1 MQCSWHG
8 RTLEMLAPGPQ
19 RASVRVSQQSTQ
31 CDKAGRSAWTGLPDI
46 TLRQC
51 RKSCNDPIT
60 RLQDPTGTGT
70 GAEQAG
76 ERQLVALPTSQL
88 CALRSAVLV
97 APGCAAS
104 PAATLSAVFSGLGGS
119 LGTLTLRPPR
129 PRPLGALSAFS
140 SREKGLS
147 TAGFLAAGA
156 TTRLE
161 NALFGTWNPSI
172 LTFPELGREVPC
184 SMVVLGAAP
193 NIRRMQALAC

>member
-1 MQCSWHG
+1 MRLAWANSRIAGSWPTDG
-8 RTLEMLAPGPQ
+8 LCDGLCEGVRT
-19 RASVRVSQQSTQ
+19 STQ
-31 CDKAGRSAWTGLPDI
+31 REKAGRSAWTGVPDI
-46 TLRQC
+46 TLRHC
-51 RKSCNDPIT
+51 RKSCNRPIT

-76 ERQLVALPTSQL
+76 ERELVALPTSQL
-88 CALRSAVLV
+88 CALRSAVLA

-104 PAATLSAVFSGLGGS
+104 PAATLRAVFSGLGGS

-161 NALFGTWNPSI
+161 NALSGTLNPSI
-172 LTFPELGREVPC
+172 LTLPELGREVPC
-184 SMVVLGAAP
+184 SMGVFRCCTQLSEEC
-193 NIRRMQALAC
+193 RH